1 MKFFST
7 EKYTDVP
14 DRSVLTRVAEK
25 IVDHGMSVP
34 AVFYLEMVKPLSFI
48 GSQAL
53 VFFGPIITSFV
64 QSEGYYQVV
73 ELLEDRNNVE
83 FLIQEIER
91 LEEKQGEE
99 SEKEAS

>member
-1 MKFFST
+1 MKFFAT
-7 EKYTDVP
+7 EKYTETP
-14 DRSVLTRVAEK
+14 DRSVLTRVARK

-48 GSQAL
+48 GSQTL

-91 LEEKQGEE
+91 LEE
-99 SEKEAS
+99 EKKKREGKSL